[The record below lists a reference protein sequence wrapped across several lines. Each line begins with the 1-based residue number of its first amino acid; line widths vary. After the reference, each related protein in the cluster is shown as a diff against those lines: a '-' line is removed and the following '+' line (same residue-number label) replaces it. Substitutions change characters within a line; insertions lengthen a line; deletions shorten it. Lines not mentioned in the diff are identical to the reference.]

1 MPSSNDE
8 AMAFLK
14 AASVESLGEF
24 GETIWKRVM
33 RASGWHYIS
42 LAEIA
47 EGGAPLAHGASGEII
62 LPDLDAFCEG
72 RNAYVEAKAKSQSIM
87 YRNKK
92 QERHGINLRNY
103 THYRRIS
110 EMQKKRCAIAIVEL
124 WRDSGAWLNWSG
136 SLLIETLAELGDPR
150 SEHPENPPKVYWP
163 RKAFRHLDSFEPL
176 RLFELYAG
184 QFKGHCGYD
193 LDAILFPAKQAELF

>member
-1 MPSSNDE
+1 M
-8 AMAFLK
+8 AMLK
-14 AASVESLGEF
+14 AASVEALGEF

-47 EGGAPLAHGASGEII
+47 EGGAPLAHGTSGEII

-72 RNAYVEAKAKSQSIM
+72 RNAYVEAKAKSRSVF

-92 QERHGINLRNY
+92 QERHGINERNY
-103 THYRRIS
+103 LHYRRIS

-124 WRDSGAWLNWSG
+124 WREALPWNYWSG
-136 SLLIETLAELGDPR
+136 SLLIETLTSLGDAQPGEYPETPR
-150 SEHPENPPKVYWP
+150 KVYWQ
-163 RKAFRHLDSFEPL
+163 RKNFRHLDSFEPMDL
-176 RLFELYAG
+176 FRLYRGSLG
-184 QFKGHCGYD
+184 GKCGYD
-193 LDAILFPAKQAELF
+193 LDAVLFPAKQIEMF